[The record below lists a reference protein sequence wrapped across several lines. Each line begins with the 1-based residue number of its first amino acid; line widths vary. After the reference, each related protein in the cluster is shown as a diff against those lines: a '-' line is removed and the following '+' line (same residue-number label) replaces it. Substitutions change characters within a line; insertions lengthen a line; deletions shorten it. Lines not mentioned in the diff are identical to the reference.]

1 MADSNLRP
9 ILVLAARVQWRPHPV
24 GMERKLQPPRPIDDG
39 RVAQAIVA
47 YTGNR
52 MGAFTIRGSSGR
64 EYRFS
69 ALPSGSRQY
78 VLSEDLERLRLLVDF
93 QVLEETFIDPEADR
107 IRKLESDLAGL
118 RADAESRE
126 ARLEETVGGVL
137 RDHDELQRRRR
148 TRKPGGRPRI
158 PLSELRQLWHL
169 RHHSLPPWSI
179 EALAIKFLGDH
190 YATPRTTISTRLSRF
205 KKDHPELLAED
216 DCPWCVRGR
225 DPMVS

>member
-1 MADSNLRP
+1 
-9 ILVLAARVQWRPHPV
+9 
-24 GMERKLQPPRPIDDG
+24 MERNLQLPRLIDDG
-39 RVAQAIVA
+39 RIAQAIVE

-52 MGAFTIRGSSGR
+52 TGAFTVRGPSGR

-69 ALPSGSRQY
+69 ALPSGNKQY
-78 VLSEDLERLRLLVDF
+78 VLSEDLERFRLLVDF

-107 IRKLESDLAGL
+107 IRKLESDLAIL

-126 ARLEETVGGVL
+126 ARLEEAVGGVL
-137 RDHDELQRRRR
+137 REHEERQRRRSS
-148 TRKPGGRPRI
+148 RKPGGRPRI

-169 RHHSLPPWSI
+169 RHHCLPLWSI
-179 EALAIKFLGDH
+179 EALAIKFLGDS